1 MGGWTRGNGAHVGY
15 DHGDEL
21 EGDQRDQE
29 KVAARE
35 SWDDGRAQRHD
46 PPHDRWSLGKIWA
59 LEPGGV
65 PGRLWAGTMLL
76 TCSVRRR
83 SKRELRSSRP
93 DG

>member
-1 MGGWTRGNGAHVGY
+1 VAGPAATARMSFTSTEASWRAT
-15 DHGDEL
+15 E
-21 EGDQRDQE
+21 RDQE

-35 SWDDGRAQRHD
+35 AWDDGRARRHD
-46 PPHDRWSLGKIWA
+46 LPHDPWSLGKIWA
-59 LEPGGV
+59 LEPGGL
-65 PGRLWAGTMLL
+65 PGRLWAGTMLV